1 MRIKIEGSPDDLINR
16 CDTCSHC
23 IFEDILKPEQRKI
36 KVLEQSIPIIHV
48 HRSIIEQ
55 ICGHQY
61 DEVCSMKYAAM
72 RAFCDDRTAMQFGVV
87 ENYIC
92 DFEKRYKKKIEYR
105 QAIKKWTTSQ
115 NLGRKEKESY
125 AKRFKEVWDRGIRKI
140 TVDDKM
146 IENQILTA
154 DYIYEVIMMEAKLYE
169 EILKILDVMIE
180 KHKER
185 DLVKNE

>member
-1 MRIKIEGSPDDLINR
+1 MKVKMEGSPDDLISR
-16 CDTCSHC
+16 CSTCSHC

-36 KVLEQSIPIIHV
+36 KVLEQDIPITHV

-61 DEVCSMKYAAM
+61 DDVCFMKYAAM

-87 ENYIC
+87 KNYIW
-92 DFEKRYKKKIEYR
+92 DLGKKYHKKVEYR
-105 QAIKKWTTSQ
+105 QAIRKWTKSQ
-115 NLGRKEKESY
+115 DLGKGIKESY

-140 TVDDKM
+140 TVDGKM

-154 DYIYEVIMMEAKLYE
+154 DYIYEVIMTEAKLYD
-169 EILKILDVMIE
+169 EILKIFDVMIE

-185 DLVKNE
+185 DSI